1 MFFFFFKNLWRDFRP
16 DISKN
21 NEEEGKLEEIITKG
35 ETPPPR
41 PPSQPQK
48 IISFQKFIL
57 GDPHNLHLT

>member
-1 MFFFFFKNLWRDFRP
+1 MFFFFFKNLWLDFRP

-35 ETPPPR
+35 EYPPPTPPH
-41 PPSQPQK
+41 PQK

-57 GDPHNLHLT
+57 WDPHNLHLT